1 MKRILLTNDD
11 GFFASGIT
19 ALEKVLDTKYEVF
32 IVAPDRERS
41 AVSHSLTL
49 HNPLRIRKISDKKYI
64 TDGTPTDCILLALH
78 NIILNIPPDLIISG
92 INNGA
97 NMGEDV
103 LYSGTVAAAIE
114 GMNSG
119 IPSIAVSLTSREK
132 GSFEQAA
139 KIVDFL
145 LQNDLKSIIFPDT
158 ILNINIPPLSIKEIK
173 GVKLTSLGHRKY
185 SDFILERK
193 DPHGES
199 YYFIGGDPPKW
210 FGNDKSDYSAIK
222 QGYVSI
228 TPLKVDMTY
237 KEIYAKIQPWFDKL
251 RINSN
256 IMPELDMPMA

>member
-158 ILNINIPPLSIKEIK
+158 ILNINIVSRNQ
-173 GVKLTSLGHRKY
+173 T
-185 SDFILERK
+185 ILVSR
-193 DPHGES
+193 
-199 YYFIGGDPPKW
+199 F
-210 FGNDKSDYSAIK
+210 KSMS
-222 QGYVSI
+222 
-228 TPLKVDMTY
+228 
-237 KEIYAKIQPWFDKL
+237 
-251 RINSN
+251 
-256 IMPELDMPMA
+256 